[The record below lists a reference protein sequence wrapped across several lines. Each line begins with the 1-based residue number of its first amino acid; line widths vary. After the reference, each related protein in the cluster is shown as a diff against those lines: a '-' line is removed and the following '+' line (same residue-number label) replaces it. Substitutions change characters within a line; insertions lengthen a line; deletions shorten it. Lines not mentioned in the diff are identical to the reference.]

1 MKVALTYIAL
11 RLANFLTFIAYMR
24 LHRQSWTH
32 VFYRWDAQWY
42 DSVATHGYNYVSHDK
57 GRSLSN
63 EAFFPLFPYLE
74 KLVSKFTSFSYIES
88 GILIS
93 GISGL
98 VAALMIYKSVELFN
112 SESVAFLTVVI
123 WALLPISYVQM
134 LSYSET
140 IFTALCATALY
151 FSLKK
156 SFLRAAFCASFAG
169 LTRPSGMAVSVA
181 VMVATFLYIRRHR
194 YSRRDPAAVLAIFVA
209 PLGWLSFVGFL
220 AIKHHNIF
228 AYFQIQRN
236 WNNGFDG
243 GLHFLQWIWKQL
255 SHHPFTGLLLVLG
268 VVFVVLLLVAA
279 IKGGQ
284 PTEVLIFSAA
294 IVFISFTTSGY
305 FGSKPRYL
313 MPAFPLLIPIAHW
326 LARKGSFQRRLLLT
340 IFGTVGMAAS
350 VITLAG
356 NGPP

>member
-11 RLANFLTFIAYMR
+11 RLANFLAFTAYMR
-24 LHRQSWTH
+24 LHHRSWSH

-42 DSVATHGYNYVSHDK
+42 ESVATHGYNYVAHDK
-57 GRSLSN
+57 DRILSN

-74 KLVSKFTSFSYIES
+74 KLVSKITSISYINS
-88 GILIS
+88 GVLIS
-93 GISGL
+93 GLSGL
-98 VAALMIYKSVELFN
+98 VAALMIYKSVKVFAT
-112 SESVAFLTVVI
+112 ESVAFLTVVI

-140 IFTALCATALY
+140 LFTALCATALY

-156 SFLRAAFCASFAG
+156 SFLTSALFASLAG
-169 LTRPSGMAVSVA
+169 LTRPSGLAVSIA
-181 VMVATFLYIRRHR
+181 VMVATLLYIGRHR

-209 PLGWLSFVGFL
+209 PLGWLGFVGYL

-243 GLHFLQWIWKQL
+243 GLHFLQWIWGQF
-255 SHHPFTGLLLVLG
+255 SHHSFTGLLLVLG
-268 VVFVVLLLVAA
+268 VLFAFLLLVSA
-279 IKGGQ
+279 IRNGQ
-284 PTEVLIFSAA
+284 PTEFLIFSAA

-313 MPAFPLLIPIAHW
+313 MPAFPLLIPLAQW
-326 LARKGSFQRRLLLT
+326 LASRGSFQRRLLLT
-340 IFGTVGMAAS
+340 IFGTVGLAAS